1 METSKVIDTYDFIE
15 SDQSHH
21 HSYIYNNITLY
32 NDSALN
38 QAVLES
44 KSLDLIITSPPY
56 NVGIEYNSNMDSN
69 DYKEYLEF
77 SRKWIENCYFW
88 AKDGARFC
96 LNIPLDKNKGGQ
108 QSVGADITN
117 IAKKAGW
124 NYHSTIIWNEGNI
137 SRRTAWGSWL
147 SASAP
152 YVIAPVE
159 LILVLYKGE
168 WKKKHKGQSDINKEE
183 FMSWTNGLWTFNGES
198 KKRIGHPAPFPRE
211 LPRRCIKLFS
221 YVGDVVCDP
230 FCGSGTTMIETYLN
244 KRQFVGIELDN
255 KYCELAK
262 NRFLETIEKG
272 RGLFDEQ

>member
-15 SDQSHH
+15 SNQSHH
-21 HSYIYNNITLY
+21 HSYIYNNITLH

-108 QSVGADITN
+108 QSVGADITS